1 MFMHVCLLVSA
12 PHFINILST
21 YIFNRRQ
28 KGHILLTISMTDE
41 SFQTNFDRQQKATA
55 EKTALASAHREV
67 NEDACQTM
75 LWKSIGKQGFLYRR
89 ITGLQR
95 QGQEPDESQ
104 DPLLALKVS
113 GLPSSNWSML
123 HGFCS
128 LFFFLNCERW
138 IKLNQVSSNTAKWQM
153 RKQESKNN
161 FLNILQ
167 TKRKWSE
174 SRILQ
179 IIVRGNLQLF
189 RCLCLHHHFTVF
201 FYVYLCFKYLNR
213 CCVFFFRFKWVLSL
227 F

>member
-28 KGHILLTISMTDE
+28 KCHIVLTISMTDE

-55 EKTALASAHREV
+55 EKTALSSGHREM

-104 DPLLALKVS
+104 DPLLALKVP
-113 GLPSSNWSML
+113 GLPHLTDLCFMV
-123 HGFCS
+123 FVV
-128 LFFFLNCERW
+128 FFFLNCERW

-153 RKQESKNN
+153 CKQESKNN

-167 TKRKWSE
+167 SKQKWSE
-174 SRILQ
+174 NRILQ
-179 IIVRGNLQLF
+179 IIGRRTLQLVG
-189 RCLCLHHHFTVF
+189 CLCLQHHFTVF
-201 FYVYLCFKYLNR
+201 
-213 CCVFFFRFKWVLSL
+213 
-227 F
+227 